1 MPYCPRV
8 PCSVF
13 WAMCFAL
20 AEKYTPHHMHAS
32 TIVLPPKNIS
42 PSRCGKRLQFLACDS
57 CGCCWRWGEM
67 VGSTLSV
74 CASFTAIRRPSVHLW
89 VSLGPVRG
97 WMAMGR
103 MNEIIGYR
111 TPIACVHFSH
121 L

>member
-1 MPYCPRV
+1 
-8 PCSVF
+8 
-13 WAMCFAL
+13 
-20 AEKYTPHHMHAS
+20 
-32 TIVLPPKNIS
+32 
-42 PSRCGKRLQFLACDS
+42 
-57 CGCCWRWGEM
+57 M